1 VSASLFAPE
10 RLDSLAGPDWL
21 RTRRAELARQA
32 GDFELPST
40 DAEEWRY
47 SRIDQL
53 PLGELTAV
61 AGVAREQVP
70 AQVGEVLSRLGEH
83 SGHLVT
89 VDGFVVSAMGCADAE
104 TAEVRFGEATE
115 PEQVA
120 APEDRPDAF
129 AAWNPALSTAP
140 LVLDVPD
147 GVTLGPPFL
156 VVHHLAADGAASFPH
171 LHVRLGAD
179 SDVGLI
185 EVFVSDDVRA
195 LSVPLT
201 RIDLDPAARLRH
213 TIVQDLG
220 RRVWQIGSLHATVER
235 DATYR
240 GGLAVLGGDYAR
252 LRVDCRLTG
261 RGATGTIASAYLGS
275 GDQMIDLRT
284 FQQHEAPDTTSDLF
298 FKGALADH
306 AHSVYSG
313 LIRIGSEARGTNAVQ
328 ANRVVKLGEHTWAE
342 SVPNLEIENND
353 VRCSHASAVG
363 PVDSDQR
370 FYLESRG
377 VPPRA
382 AERLIV
388 GGFFDDALEHFPVPA
403 ANAYISE
410 RLDAELDEEVGGRGE
425 GR

>member
-1 VSASLFAPE
+1 
-10 RLDSLAGPDWL
+10 
-21 RTRRAELARQA
+21 
-32 GDFELPST
+32 
-40 DAEEWRY
+40 
-47 SRIDQL
+47 
-53 PLGELTAV
+53 
-61 AGVAREQVP
+61 
-70 AQVGEVLSRLGEH
+70 
-83 SGHLVT
+83 
-89 VDGFVVSAMGCADAE
+89 
-104 TAEVRFGEATE
+104 
-115 PEQVA
+115 
-120 APEDRPDAF
+120 
-129 AAWNPALSTAP
+129 
-140 LVLDVPD
+140 
-147 GVTLGPPFL
+147 
-156 VVHHLAADGAASFPH
+156 
-171 LHVRLGAD
+171 
-179 SDVGLI
+179 
-185 EVFVSDDVRA
+185 
-195 LSVPLT
+195 
-201 RIDLDPAARLRH
+201 
-213 TIVQDLG
+213 
-220 RRVWQIGSLHATVER
+220 
-235 DATYR
+235 
-240 GGLAVLGGDYAR
+240 
-252 LRVDCRLTG
+252 
-261 RGATGTIASAYLGS
+261 
-275 GDQMIDLRT
+275 MIDLRT